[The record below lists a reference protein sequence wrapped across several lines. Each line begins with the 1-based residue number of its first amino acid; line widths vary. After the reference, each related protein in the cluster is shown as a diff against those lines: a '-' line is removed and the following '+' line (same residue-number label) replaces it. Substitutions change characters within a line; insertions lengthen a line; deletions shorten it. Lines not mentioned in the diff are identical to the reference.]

1 MQSRLSLHMPLVSD
15 ERESNR
21 RAQRVWFR
29 VPGRLGARTLSAMA
43 ARRALMRCARPFAT
57 VLAGP
62 CAAWTV
68 HGVVLR
74 QPARMDGAVDAA
86 EKTARGLWSTVRGV
100 LARGNENEPPPA
112 WIKWARLALLCLAF
126 TTEAFA
132 TPILGLINLVII
144 GVLTRPK
151 ERSIYPWL
159 RRWQEEQAAQRVSEL
174 EKLGAKYNPIGK
186 ISSVE
191 VHNLLIFN
199 VASATTLL
207 DDLWLVGFLGDWW
220 LIRSSSRSVFFNG

>member
-1 MQSRLSLHMPLVSD
+1 
-15 ERESNR
+15 
-21 RAQRVWFR
+21 
-29 VPGRLGARTLSAMA
+29 
-43 ARRALMRCARPFAT
+43 
-57 VLAGP
+57 
-62 CAAWTV
+62 
-68 HGVVLR
+68 
-74 QPARMDGAVDAA
+74 MDGQRGGLEAACEDGWRRGFRREDGTWRVDH
-86 EKTARGLWSTVRGV
+86 
-100 LARGNENEPPPA
+100 
-112 WIKWARLALLCLAF
+112 
-126 TTEAFA
+126 AFA
-132 TPILGLINLVII
+132 TPFLGLINLVII

-159 RRWQEEQAAQRVSEL
+159 RRWQEEQAAQRVGDL

-191 VHNLLIFN
+191 VHNLLLFN